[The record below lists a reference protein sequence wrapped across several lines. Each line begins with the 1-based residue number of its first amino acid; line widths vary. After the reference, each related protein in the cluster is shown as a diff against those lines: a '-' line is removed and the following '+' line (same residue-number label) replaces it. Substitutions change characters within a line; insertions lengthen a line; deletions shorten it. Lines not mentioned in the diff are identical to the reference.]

1 MCPTVHA
8 KPDTPAL
15 VSQQGVAASF
25 EVFYTGRRLRR
36 ASPERPNRS
45 SRNILSGHPRSGARF
60 F

>member
-25 EVFYTGRRLRR
+25 EVFYTGPRLRR